1 MWTKGRSKKT
11 TSQPESEAFSEVL
24 PITEEWS
31 PSWPQNWW
39 KETTYTDRDRPQ
51 SRTNLPENA
60 EVTRQLVDRFRTRPD
75 SEERMANESSD
86 KKYTY
91 SRKSNN
97 GPRSCAGSVSVK
109 NIEIQYPTEEQYEL
123 KSNTVENVLWKK
135 VPYQYHSEKLDKISE
150 KEELIE
156 KVQAVHGR
164 RTEDLSIESFI
175 LFDFLGKT
183 FGPSS
188 NIDGVV
194 IQMNNQPKILHLSCR
209 NFQKGGRS
217 PTFSVKRYKDI

>member
-1 MWTKGRSKKT
+1 M
-11 TSQPESEAFSEVL
+11 
-24 PITEEWS
+24 
-31 PSWPQNWW
+31 
-39 KETTYTDRDRPQ
+39 
-51 SRTNLPENA
+51 PENA

-75 SEERMANESSD
+75 SEERMATKSSD

-91 SRKSNN
+91 SRKPNN
-97 GPRSCAGSVSVK
+97 GPRSCAGGVSVK

-123 KSNTVENVLWKK
+123 KSNTVENVLSKK
-135 VPYQYHSEKLDKISE
+135 VPYQYHSERLDKISE

-164 RTEDLSIESFI
+164 RTDDLSIESSI

-183 FGPSS
+183 FGSSS

-194 IQMNNQPKILHLSCR
+194 IQMNNQ
-209 NFQKGGRS
+209 
-217 PTFSVKRYKDI
+217 VKNLELVMSEL